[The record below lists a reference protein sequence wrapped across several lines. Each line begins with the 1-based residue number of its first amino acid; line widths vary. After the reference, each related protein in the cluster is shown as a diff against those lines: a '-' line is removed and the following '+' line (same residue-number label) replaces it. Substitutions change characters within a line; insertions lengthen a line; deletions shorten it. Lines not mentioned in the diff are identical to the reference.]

1 MYIYRGKLDFWLS
14 GSKHATN
21 EGITIMF
28 PSGSEFHSGDP
39 VYTCWQWSTSGNS
52 TNVPCWLT
60 GTIDLAPSS
69 DTDGKEI
76 GFYYG
81 SDYRFV
87 SMRPYRPYLLS
98 S

>member
-1 MYIYRGKLDFWLS
+1 MHIYRGKLDFWLS
-14 GSKHATN
+14 NLKHATN

-28 PSGSEFHSGDP
+28 RSSGFRLGDP
-39 VYTCWQWSTSGNS
+39 VYTCWQWSASGNS

-60 GTIDLAPSS
+60 CTIDSVPTS
-69 DTDGKEI
+69 DTDGNEI
-76 GFYYG
+76 GFHYG

-87 SMRPYRPYLLS
+87 SMRPYPLS

>member
-14 GSKHATN
+14 NSKHATN

-28 PSGSEFHSGDP
+28 PSEFRLGDP
-39 VYTCWQWSTSGNS
+39 IYTCWQWSTSGNS

-60 GTIDLAPSS
+60 GTIDSVT
-69 DTDGKEI
+69 TDDIGNKEI

-81 SDYRFV
+81 SYYRFGA
-87 SMRPYRPYLLS
+87 MRSYPCLVNN
-98 S
+98 